1 MALISGTTDYQGFA
15 HRDVVIEAVF
25 EDLALKQRMVSEVE
39 QYGGP
44 QTIFASNTSS
54 LPIGDIAAHA
64 SRPGQ
69 VIGLHFFS
77 PVEKM
82 PLVEVIPHKGT
93 DPQTIATVVQLAKRQ
108 GKTPIVVADKAG
120 FYVNRILAPYIN
132 EAMRLLVEGEP
143 IEVIDN
149 ALVKFG
155 FPVGPIQLLDEVGI
169 DTGTKI
175 IPVLEGAFGERFSP
189 PANII
194 HAILKDDR
202 KGRKNN
208 RGFIFMR
215 QKGVKAKNGPTRQS
229 IRCSASAARSRGFP
243 RSRWRSAV

>member
-1 MALISGTTDYQGFA
+1 M
-15 HRDVVIEAVF
+15 
-25 EDLALKQRMVSEVE
+25 
-39 QYGGP
+39 
-44 QTIFASNTSS
+44 
-54 LPIGDIAAHA
+54 
-64 SRPGQ
+64 
-69 VIGLHFFS
+69 
-77 PVEKM
+77 
-82 PLVEVIPHKGT
+82 
-93 DPQTIATVVQLAKRQ
+93 
-108 GKTPIVVADKAG
+108 
-120 FYVNRILAPYIN
+120 NRILAPYIN

-194 HAILKDDR
+194 DAIFE
-202 KGRKNN
+202 GRSQRQKKIIVVS
-208 RGFIFMR
+208 IFMR
-215 QKGVKAKNGPTRQS
+215 QKGVKSKNGPTRQS